1 MPIQYHT
8 MLFKIK
14 YFLLLL
20 LSAGIKD
27 KHSSHEQFRLR
38 VLNIFC
44 LVCSCIP
51 FVYIAMLW
59 NTEFYRLNYVFI
71 FFQALFFSS
80 VLFNLIHK
88 IKISRLILVLTTSTS
103 VVVVSWITGFESG
116 FHLYIYA
123 APLYVFLLFKLDEPI
138 YIAISI
144 FVYITCYVLIFVHKF
159 HFTPLYN
166 FDKNFLTHTL
176 YPINLIMNFILLLFL
191 FYSYT
196 NFYFIMENNLLE
208 KQEKLIEE
216 NGKRKASELHTQ
228 KLFNDLSMSY
238 KNLEQFSF
246 IVSHNL
252 RAPLANII
260 GLSKLIEKEEL
271 TLDNKKIIGGIES
284 AADILD
290 NVLADLNYILQ
301 LKTQKIE
308 AKSSI
313 NFEKSLHKI
322 VSDLMSEHHISGLN
336 IDTLYDKSIEIY
348 TIKSLLEGILYQ
360 VIQNAIKFKKNDTEL
375 KISIALEQIND
386 QTQISITDY
395 GIGIDMASHQ
405 HKLFS
410 LYGKINTDYPGKG
423 LGLCIVKI
431 YTELLNGAVRIE
443 SEPLQFTKVII
454 TV

>member
-1 MPIQYHT
+1 
-8 MLFKIK
+8 
-14 YFLLLL
+14 
-20 LSAGIKD
+20 
-27 KHSSHEQFRLR
+27 
-38 VLNIFC
+38 
-44 LVCSCIP
+44 
-51 FVYIAMLW
+51 
-59 NTEFYRLNYVFI
+59 
-71 FFQALFFSS
+71 
-80 VLFNLIHK
+80 
-88 IKISRLILVLTTSTS
+88 
-103 VVVVSWITGFESG
+103 
-116 FHLYIYA
+116 
-123 APLYVFLLFKLDEPI
+123 
-138 YIAISI
+138 
-144 FVYITCYVLIFVHKF
+144 
-159 HFTPLYN
+159 
-166 FDKNFLTHTL
+166 
-176 YPINLIMNFILLLFL
+176 
-191 FYSYT
+191 
-196 NFYFIMENNLLE
+196 MENNLLE

-395 GIGIDMASHQ
+395 GIGIDMPSHQ